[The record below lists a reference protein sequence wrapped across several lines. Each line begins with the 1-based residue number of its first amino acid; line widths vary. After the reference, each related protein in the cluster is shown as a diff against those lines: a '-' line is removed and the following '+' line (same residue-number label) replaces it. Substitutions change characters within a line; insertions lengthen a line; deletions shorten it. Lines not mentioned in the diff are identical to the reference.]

1 MNVLQLLPMLNDNEL
16 RKFQCDNCLKS
27 KLVLKKVADQQHRGF
42 ACDECWTAI
51 NKRTRYGYSK
61 CSMQ

>member
-1 MNVLQLLPMLNDNEL
+1 MLNDNEL